1 MELALFLSV
10 GAIAILGA
18 VGVVTLRNAV
28 HSALSLITN
37 MVALAVLFLM
47 LNAQFV
53 AIVQIIVYAGAVMV
67 LFLFV
72 IMLLGEKAQEGQERR
87 PGQRVFAVALGA
99 LLLAEIIYVAQFNLL
114 PGLPGKATPEVV
126 ARSGNVQLVG
136 RFLFSEYVFPFE
148 VTSVLLLVAIVGA
161 VVLAKRKL

>member
-1 MELALFLSV
+1 
-10 GAIAILGA
+10 

-99 LLLAEIIYVAQFNLL
+99 LLLVEIIYVAQFNLL

-126 ARSGNVQLVG
+126 AQGGNVQLVG

-161 VVLAKRKL
+161 VVLSKRKL

>member
-1 MELALFLSV
+1 MELILFLAV

-28 HSALSLITN
+28 HSALSLIAN

-72 IMLLGEKAQEGQERR
+72 IMLLGEKAQEGRERL
-87 PGQRVFAVALGA
+87 PGQRVFAAVLGA
-99 LLLAEIIYVAQFNLL
+99 LLLAEIVYVAQPNLL
-114 PGLPGKATPEVV
+114 PGLPGKATPEMV
-126 ARSGNVQLVG
+126 AQGGNVQLVG
-136 RFLFSEYVFPFE
+136 KLLFSDYVFPFE
-148 VTSVLLLVAIVGA
+148 LTSVLLLVAIVGA